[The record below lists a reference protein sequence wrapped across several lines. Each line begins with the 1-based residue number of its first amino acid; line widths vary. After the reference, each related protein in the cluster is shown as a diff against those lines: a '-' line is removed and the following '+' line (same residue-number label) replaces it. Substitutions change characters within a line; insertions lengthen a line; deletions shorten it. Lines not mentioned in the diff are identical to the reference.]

1 MNYRV
6 KVYKSSL
13 HTHGRGTT
21 TGRKRLSDHVADD
34 LRPNKLGRDKIWSS
48 TEINL
53 QNILVVP
60 KFSEI
65 YDALSSGHTGLR
77 PKFRLLGAVQ
87 VRLYFLRHGGTD
99 VDSMH
104 I

>member
-6 KVYKSSL
+6 KVYKSLL
-13 HTHGRGTT
+13 HAHGRGTT
-21 TGRKRLSDHVADD
+21 TGRKRLSDHVVED
-34 LRPNKLGRDKIWSS
+34 LRPKTLGRDEIWSS

-53 QNILVVP
+53 QNIPVVP

-65 YDALSSGHTGLR
+65 YDAFTFGHTGLR